1 MADAVAVW
9 AVVVAAGSGERLGAE
24 HPKAFVAFGEDPL
37 IASSVAALDDH
48 PAIDG
53 IVLVVPDGWE
63 ERATFMADDIG
74 AGKASIAVP
83 GGLTRSDSV
92 AAGVAEVPD
101 DAAIILVHDAARPL
115 VSAELID
122 RVLGGFADG
131 ADGVI
136 PVLAIDDTVKRVDA
150 AGRAEVLPA
159 LELDEVHRPELDG
172 EQAER
177 LLRRDHLVLHVPDL
191 VGVRDLLR
199 HDAGDAE
206 HRPAAVHA
214 LRLGEPLEAVLVG
227 AQAEGVEAEVAGER
241 AVEPGRGLGPGP
253 PERAGGGG
261 DGDVFR
267 LKAIT
272 ANTTCSKGLT
282 VLLQTTDAHV
292 VASRSIG
299 SVEWTTGRAYPSV
312 P

>member
-115 VSAELID
+115 VAAELID

-136 PVLAIDDTVKRVDA
+136 PVLPIDDTVKRVDA
-150 AGRAEVLPA
+150 AGRVVETLDRS
-159 LELDEVHRPELDG
+159 EL
-172 EQAER
+172 
-177 LLRRDHLVLHVPDL
+177 
-191 VGVRDLLR
+191 
-199 HDAGDAE
+199 
-206 HRPAAVHA
+206 
-214 LRLGEPLEAVLVG
+214 
-227 AQAEGVEAEVAGER
+227 R
-241 AVEPGRGLGPGP
+241 AVQTPQAFLADVFRRAVAADDRATGTDCASLV
-253 PERAGGGG
+253 ERAGGTIATVAG
-261 DGDVFR
+261 DPR
-267 LKAIT
+267 TMKIT
-272 ANTTCSKGLT
+272 TRADLERAEE
-282 VLLQTTDAHV
+282 LRDAD
-292 VASRSIG
+292 
-299 SVEWTTGRAYPSV
+299 
-312 P
+312 

>member
-53 IVLVVPDGWE
+53 IVLVVPEGWE

-83 GGLTRSDSV
+83 GGATRSDSV

-150 AGRAEVLPA
+150 AGRVVETLDRAELRAVQTP
-159 LELDEVHRPELDG
+159 
-172 EQAER
+172 QAF
-177 LLRRDHLVLHVPDL
+177 L
-191 VGVRDLLR
+191 
-199 HDAGDAE
+199 
-206 HRPAAVHA
+206 
-214 LRLGEPLEAVLVG
+214 
-227 AQAEGVEAEVAGER
+227 AEGFRR
-241 AVEPGRGLGPGP
+241 AVAAKDRATGTDCASLV
-253 PERAGGGG
+253 ERAGGTITTVAG
-261 DGDVFR
+261 DPR
-267 LKAIT
+267 AMKIT
-272 ANTTCSKGLT
+272 TRADLERAEE
-282 VLLQTTDAHV
+282 LRDAD
-292 VASRSIG
+292 
-299 SVEWTTGRAYPSV
+299 
-312 P
+312 

>member
-53 IVLVVPDGWE
+53 IVLVVPAGWE

-136 PVLAIDDTVKRVDA
+136 PVLTIDDTVKRVDA
-150 AGRAEVLPA
+150 AGRVVETLDRAELRAVQTP
-159 LELDEVHRPELDG
+159 
-172 EQAER
+172 QAF
-177 LLRRDHLVLHVPDL
+177 L
-191 VGVRDLLR
+191 
-199 HDAGDAE
+199 
-206 HRPAAVHA
+206 
-214 LRLGEPLEAVLVG
+214 
-227 AQAEGVEAEVAGER
+227 AEGFRR
-241 AVEPGRGLGPGP
+241 AVAATDRATGTDCASLV
-253 PERAGGGG
+253 ERAGGTIATVAG
-261 DGDVFR
+261 DPR
-267 LKAIT
+267 AMKIT
-272 ANTTCSKGLT
+272 TRADLERAEE
-282 VLLQTTDAHV
+282 LRDAD
-292 VASRSIG
+292 
-299 SVEWTTGRAYPSV
+299 
-312 P
+312 